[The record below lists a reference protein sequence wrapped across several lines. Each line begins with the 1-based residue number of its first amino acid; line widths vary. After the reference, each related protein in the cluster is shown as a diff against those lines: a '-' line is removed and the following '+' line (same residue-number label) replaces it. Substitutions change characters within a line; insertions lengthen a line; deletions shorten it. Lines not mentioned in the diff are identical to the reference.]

1 MKFIIGEHISF
12 INPTGHSQPAA
23 VHGLKSALD
32 GDGNNICTSG
42 EGVSAKMMPFATCS
56 FTASPADCQLSS
68 LLVSVGQARL
78 QLTQLRDTSMAKAH
92 WNLTRYPQWCHK
104 EWLTNPTGRTGDGQA
119 WLQGARLSWLCH
131 PQQPCS
137 FLHPSF
143 WTKNQP
149 RSTKLWGCSQ
159 RRCCRSGRLF
169 WSYNGSW
176 TAPEASARRPTSPEL
191 AAALTGSDVSYCAK
205 KIPLFLEEP
214 VPKGI
219 VKCWEEQWLQ
229 RWWEQAG
236 TAEWWQHGETICIS
250 SFPPCEGCSEHAE
263 TLKHFARPNHQE
275 LIQYPSIPLW
285 TLTKEEKELFCLLPQ
300 EIVAFFHAI
309 YLKAT
314 FLLHSLSLIR
324 SCNYLAICIPFLSKL
339 VCYIAYKYVFVAT
352 RQVCPTVSTC
362 HCLIQIH
369 GLLFCSV
376 YF

>member
-1 MKFIIGEHISF
+1 MVSTVVPQGVTDKLRREDRRWPGMAARSSF
-12 INPTGHSQPAA
+12 VLAVPSTATLFFSSSQ
-23 VHGLKSALD
+23 LLNQKSAKEHQAMRMQSEEVLQKWE
-32 GDGNNICTSG
+32 TFL
-42 EGVSAKMMPFATCS
+42 K
-56 FTASPADCQLSS
+56 LS
-68 LLVSVGQARL
+68 
-78 QLTQLRDTSMAKAH
+78 
-92 WNLTRYPQWCHK
+92 
-104 EWLTNPTGRTGDGQA
+104 
-119 WLQGARLSWLCH
+119 
-131 PQQPCS
+131 
-137 FLHPSF
+137 
-143 WTKNQP
+143 
-149 RSTKLWGCSQ
+149 
-159 RRCCRSGRLF
+159 
-169 WSYNGSW
+169 GSW

-191 AAALTGSDVSYCAK
+191 AAALTGSDVSCCAK

-214 VPKGI
+214 VPTGI

-352 RQVCPTVSTC
+352 RQVCPTVGTC

>member
-1 MKFIIGEHISF
+1 MARHGCKELVRLGCAIHSNLVLFFIPASEPKIS
-12 INPTGHSQPAA
+12 
-23 VHGLKSALD
+23 
-32 GDGNNICTSG
+32 
-42 EGVSAKMMPFATCS
+42 
-56 FTASPADCQLSS
+56 
-68 LLVSVGQARL
+68 
-78 QLTQLRDTSMAKAH
+78 
-92 WNLTRYPQWCHK
+92 
-104 EWLTNPTGRTGDGQA
+104 
-119 WLQGARLSWLCH
+119 QGA
-131 PQQPCS
+131 
-137 FLHPSF
+137 PSYEDAVRGGAAEVGDF
-143 WTKNQP
+143 
-149 RSTKLWGCSQ
+149 ST
-159 RRCCRSGRLF
+159 
-169 WSYNGSW
+169 WSYSGSW

-214 VPKGI
+214 VPTGI

-352 RQVCPTVSTC
+352 RQVCPTAGTC